1 MKTGKLSLLGAV
13 VVATLITAG
22 LLDRMTQDSV
32 SRFSFIESAQAAG
45 GMVKGPNEIAPDRYV
60 YYPGTEVLAKDEVR
74 VVACGTGMPD
84 ARRGQASA
92 CFLFEF
98 GNGEKIIFDIGTG
111 SMRNINSLMIPA
123 EYLTKIILSHLHTDH
138 WGDLASLWAG
148 GWTAGRPVPL
158 EVWGPSGQ
166 TPEMGTKH
174 AIAGFLQAYNWDYQT
189 RAYKITPIPG
199 SINVH
204 EFDYKAVNKVI
215 YKDKGITV
223 RSIPAIHTGDGPVS
237 FIIEYAGMKLVFGG
251 DTSPNKWFV
260 EHARNADFVIHEA
273 FGTPEFFVKDYNQPP
288 QLAWRACCEFH
299 TSPQAFG
306 KIMSTIKP
314 RHAVSYHSFEEAF
327 DGIRA
332 GIRETYDGP
341 LSVATDMM
349 VWNITKDKIVERM
362 AVSPDRASGVPGPT
376 RQPPPEKGVP
386 DPMSDFIK
394 SGEWGP
400 GFNAQNE
407 LLDAHSKK
415 YNLQDQDWRKQKPWY
430 KPGK

>member
-1 MKTGKLSLLGAV
+1 MKSFRIIGNFSLV
-13 VVATLITAG
+13 VCTLLLATN
-22 LLDRMTQDSV
+22 V
-32 SRFSFIESAQAAG
+32 FAAG
-45 GMVKGPNEIAPDRYV
+45 GVVKGPNEVAPDRYV

-74 VVACGTGMPD
+74 VIACGTGMPD

-98 GNGEKIIFDIGTG
+98 GNGEKLIFDIGTG
-111 SMRNINSLMIPA
+111 SMRNINALMIPA
-123 EYLTKIILSHLHTDH
+123 EFLTKVIISHLHTDH

-148 GWTAGRPVPL
+148 GWTSGRPVPL

-166 TPEMGTKH
+166 TADMGTKS
-174 AIAGFLQAYNWDYQT
+174 AIEGFMQAYNWDYQT

-199 SINVH
+199 QITVH
-204 EFDYKAVNKVI
+204 EFDYKAVNEVI
-215 YKDKGITV
+215 YDQNGIKV

-260 EHARNADFVIHEA
+260 EYAKGADFAIHEA
-273 FGTPEFFVKDYNQPP
+273 FGTPEYFVNDYNQPP

-299 TSPQAFG
+299 TSGQSFG

-314 RHAVSYHSFEEAF
+314 RHAVAYHSFEEAIP
-327 DGIRA
+327 DIQHGIQ
-332 GIRETYDGP
+332 ETYDGP
-341 LSVATDMM
+341 LSMAVDNM
-349 VWNITKDKIVERM
+349 VWNITKDRIVERM
-362 AVSPDRASGVPGPT
+362 AVSPDRASGVSGPT
-376 RQPPPEKGVP
+376 RQPPPEKGTP

-407 LLDAHSKK
+407 LLDEFSKK
-415 YNLQDQDWRKQKPWY
+415 YNLEKMDWRPAKPWY
-430 KPGK
+430 EPSKK